1 MIKVLSCPSLMK
13 LIKLGI
19 CAMPRKVNNPHMK
32 NILENFQRF
41 EEFKIIIFT
50 EEIIFKTEIEDW
62 PLVDALIIFYSDGF
76 PYNKALKY
84 INLRKPFLVN
94 DFEMQK
100 VFWDRVKV
108 LKLLEEAQIPIPPH
122 IILDGSENEEIN
134 HEENNELN
142 NSLEKEKKVERYK
155 KQINDIENKENNKI
169 LDMKRIINK
178 NTKSAN
184 LKNSMNFINN
194 KETNNN
200 SEKDNNTIE
209 TLSVKSSDEIK
220 DDNIFLERKQSNPI
234 SAENDLL
241 EFDDHIEYHGIKL
254 FKPFV
259 EKPINGDDH
268 DIYIYYPPNLG
279 GGHKRLF
286 RKTKEYSSFY
296 FPSINEIRRDKKYIY
311 EKFLPTD
318 GFDIKVYTIG
328 EKYAHA
334 EARKSPSLDGKV
346 NRTPEGKEVRYPIN
360 LTPKEKEIARKIVL
374 KFKQN
379 ICGFDILRCEG
390 NSYVCDVN
398 GFSFVKGNKKYY
410 EDCSILIRKIV
421 YKGLDL
427 PLKNYKRSFIKSKP
441 LNIYRTLKVPKF
453 HKFLQQKEELRSIV
467 AVFRHADRSP
477 KQKMKLV
484 VEDKYFLALFDEYG
498 KSKEKI
504 EEIKLKK
511 PKELTRVLKI
521 VNEILERKKDKK
533 EIIATDK
540 NFYKKI
546 FQIKMVLESN
556 LNFNG
561 LTRKIQLKPLKYTES
576 IDPSGNK
583 RYTITKALMILKWGG
598 FLTHTGSNQAKVLG
612 ETFRFR
618 LYPTSDDEKKNGLL
632 RLHSTYRHDL
642 KCYSADEG
650 RCLKTAANFL
660 AGLLEMEGSII
671 PIITSMVTSDEK
683 SNKLL
688 DLSSDEIHE
697 IKKEIKS
704 KLSECLNYDG
714 PIKDKFN
721 SMFTKESIYDKED
734 NSENESDDDGN
745 INEINDENEGC
756 SSSESSEENS
766 KDNKPS
772 NNKSININI
781 SEEKK
786 EEKKEVEYPIYE
798 LLDKIGNPLTRMKKV
813 LTLLQNVIENIQQF
827 LPEEIIEQESNNYL
841 ITNKKQIERRE
852 NFLLKKAKD
861 HLVSKILGEDKNET
875 KRKNSDKTLQKIQK
889 NKNKNISPSNKDK
902 EKDKEKKIKK
912 NEGEKKNELYY
923 DCLDE
928 NIVLIYKRY
937 VKLKNDFYNT
947 KKSKFDISK
956 IPDIYDNIK
965 YDIIHNKDLMNSDA
979 YDLFDEISI
988 LANFVMPFEYGITRD
1003 EKVNIGLKII
1013 KPLLNK
1019 IYSDLIDL
1027 IDINSNAYDKKRS
1040 NSIHKEDQNW
1050 SGLDTGKMNKNEIKS
1065 TNRHVKSRFYF
1076 TCSSH
1081 IYALINIIGY
1091 GYNSILTHNNK
1102 KSFKELQNIF
1112 DFDYCSHVIFR
1123 LFEDLNVDW
1132 QNPKRFRLEIIMSPG
1147 SNKNPKEA
1155 NEEHLISVSPWIFL
1169 NKNLNMEK
1177 MKQFL
1182 SKFN

>member
-1 MIKVLSCPSLMK
+1 
-13 LIKLGI
+13 
-19 CAMPRKVNNPHMK
+19 MPRKVNNPHMR
-32 NILENFQRF
+32 NILDNFQHF

-62 PLVDALIIFYSDGF
+62 PIVDALIIFYSDGF
-76 PYNKALKY
+76 PYNKALRY
-84 INLRKPFLVN
+84 INLRKPFLIN

-108 LKLLEEAQIPIPPH
+108 LKLLEEAQIPVPPH
-122 IILDGSENEEIN
+122 IILEGCENEEIN
-134 HEENNELN
+134 NEEKNELN
-142 NSLEKEKKVERYK
+142 NSLENEKKVERYK
-155 KQINDIENKENNKI
+155 KQINDLEKEENNKI

-178 NTKSAN
+178 NNNTN
-184 LKNSMNFINN
+184 YINN
-194 KETNNN
+194 QEKENNL
-200 SEKDNNTIE
+200 EKI
-209 TLSVKSSDEIK
+209 SIKSSDE
-220 DDNIFLERKQSNPI
+220 NIDKILIERKKSNPKNI
-234 SAENDLL
+234 ENDLI

-296 FPSINEIRRDKKYIY
+296 FPTINEIRRDKKYIY

-427 PLKNYKRSFIKSKP
+427 PFKNYRNSMVKSKH
-441 LNIYRTLKVPKF
+441 LNIYRTLKVPKI
-453 HKFLQQKEELRSIV
+453 HKYMQKKEELRSIV

-484 VEDKYFLALFDEYG
+484 VEDKYFLSLFDEFG
-498 KSKEKI
+498 KDKKKI
-504 EEIKLKK
+504 GEIKLKK
-511 PKELTRVLKI
+511 PKELMRVLEI
-521 VNEILERKKDKK
+521 VNELLEMKKEKK
-533 EIIATDK
+533 EIIGTDN

-546 FQIKMVLESN
+546 FQIKMVLERK
-556 LNFNG
+556 LNFDG
-561 LTRKIQLKPLKYTES
+561 LTRKIQLKPLKYNEF
-576 IDPSGNK
+576 IDSEGNK
-583 RYTITKALMILKWGG
+583 KYIITKALMILKWGG
-598 FLTHTGSNQAKVLG
+598 FLTHSGSNQAKILG

-618 LYPTSDDEKKNGLL
+618 LYPTSDDEKNGLL

-660 AGLLEMEGSII
+660 AGLLEIEGNII

-683 SNKLL
+683 NNKLL

-697 IKKEIKS
+697 IKKNIKM

-721 SMFTKESIYDKED
+721 SLFTKESIYGQED
-734 NSENESDDDGN
+734 NSENNSDDDNN
-745 INEINDENEGC
+745 INELENEGC
-756 SSSESSEENS
+756 SSSESSEDNSNEN
-766 KDNKPS
+766 KLNINKII
-772 NNKSININI
+772 NNK
-781 SEEKK
+781 EKIK
-786 EEKKEVEYPIYE
+786 IEYPIYE
-798 LLDKIGNPLTRMKKV
+798 LLDKIGNPLNKMKNV
-813 LTLLQNVIENIQQF
+813 LTLLKNVIKNIQQF
-827 LPEEIIEQESNNYL
+827 LPEETMEKDSNNYL
-841 ITNKKQIERRE
+841 ITNKNQIERRE
-852 NFLLKKAKD
+852 YFLFKKTQA
-861 HLVSKILGEDKNET
+861 HLVSKILGEDKNEIKINKKENNIEP
-875 KRKNSDKTLQKIQK
+875 KRKNSEKKIQK
-889 NKNKNISPSNKDK
+889 NLLSNEEKKNKKKIEK
-902 EKDKEKKIKK
+902 ESKEKKS
-912 NEGEKKNELYY
+912 ELNF

-937 VKLKNDFYNT
+937 VKLKNDFYNN
-947 KKSKFDISK
+947 KNGKFDISK

-965 YDIIHNKDLMNSDA
+965 YDIIHNKDLMDSNA
-979 YDLFDEISI
+979 FELFDEISI
-988 LANFVMPFEYGITRD
+988 LANFVMPFEYGITRE
-1003 EKVNIGLKII
+1003 EKINIGLKII

-1019 IYSDLIDL
+1019 IYSDLID
-1027 IDINSNAYDKKRS
+1027 IDSIAYSKKGKNIEEDK
-1040 NSIHKEDQNW
+1040 NW
-1050 SGLDTGKMNKNEIKS
+1050 SGLDATKMNKNEIKS
-1065 TNRHVKSRFYF
+1065 TGRHVKSRFYF

-1081 IYALINIIGY
+1081 IYSLINIIGY

-1102 KSFKELQNIF
+1102 KSFEELKKIF
-1112 DFDYCSHVIFR
+1112 DFDYCSHIIFR
-1123 LFEDLNVDW
+1123 LFEDLNVDL

-1147 SNKNPKEA
+1147 SNKHPKEA

-1169 NKNLNMEK
+1169 NKNLNVEK